1 VRALRDIRLQ
11 VDTGKLAPAAALLLL
26 VGSICLGLV
35 FVLAIGFGYLPALG
49 GRSLSLDAF
58 RTLADDPRTLP
69 ALGTTLLAG
78 TLATLAATSA
88 AFALVALVDP
98 CGAGQQGWP
107 QRMAVA
113 VLAVPHVAM
122 ALGLGFVLAPSG
134 WLMRGLDAVTG
145 LLPLP
150 PDVEMVPREQ
160 GLTLAL
166 GLFLKETPFLF
177 VAMATALRQIGPAQ
191 HMLVARALGYSDGM
205 AWMKL
210 VLPRLYPLVR
220 FPILAVLAYG
230 LSVVDMSLILG
241 PTTPVTLP
249 VLILKWTNDPD
260 LAQRFLAGAAAL
272 LQVSLVA
279 AAILTWWLG
288 ERAVVRVARG
298 WLSRGGRRWP
308 RIVSVPFA
316 ATLRGV
322 GIASVALTFLSL
334 GALLLWSLAQ
344 SWRYPSLFPDAFS
357 LSGWQ
362 RSLAGLWSPLA
373 TSLLL
378 AVIAT
383 TLSLVLA
390 LACLEHERRLSKS
403 VVRAAEK
410 WLFLPLLVPEVSFL
424 LGLQILLL
432 LIGCNGSWAAVLWMH
447 LLFVFPYVFLT
458 LKDPWR
464 SFDPRYERAGVSLGK
479 SPWTVFRQ
487 IKLPLLR
494 GPLAW
499 AAAVGC
505 AISLSLYLP
514 TVQGGEG
521 RIATLASEAVSL
533 SAGGDRR
540 VVGVYGI
547 LQAVAA
553 GLFFILAVRIARPR
567 HWRAP

>member
-1 VRALRDIRLQ
+1 VTALRHIRRQ
-11 VDTGKLAPAAALLLL
+11 FDVGKLAPALALLLL
-26 VGSICLGLV
+26 VGSICLGLL

-69 ALGTTLLAG
+69 ALGSTLLAG
-78 TLATLAATSA
+78 TLATLAATVA
-88 AFALVALVDP
+88 AFTLIAMFDP
-98 CGAGQQGWP
+98 CGSAPQGWP
-107 QRMAVA
+107 QRLAVA

-134 WLMRGLDAVTG
+134 WMMRGIDALTG

-150 PDVEMVPREQ
+150 PDVELVPREQ
-160 GLTLAL
+160 GLALAL

-177 VAMATALRQIGPAQ
+177 VAMATALRQIGPARQ
-191 HMLVARALGYSDGM
+191 MLMARALGYSDGM
-205 AWMKL
+205 AWTKL
-210 VLPRLYPLVR
+210 VLPQLYPLVR

-241 PTTPVTLP
+241 PTIPGTLP

-272 LQVSLVA
+272 LQVALVA

-288 ERAVVRVARG
+288 ERAVVILTRG

-308 RIVSVPFA
+308 RLLSVLFGWA
-316 ATLRGV
+316 MRGA
-322 GIASVALTFLSL
+322 GIAAVALITLSL
-334 GALLLWSLAQ
+334 CALLLWSLAE
-344 SWRYPSLFPDAFS
+344 SWRYPALFPDALS
-357 LSGWQ
+357 LSAWQ
-362 RSLAGLWSPLA
+362 RSLAGLWPPLA
-373 TSLLL
+373 NSLSL
-378 AVIAT
+378 AVVAT
-383 TLSLVLA
+383 ILSLILA
-390 LACLEHERRLSKS
+390 LACLEHERRLSKA
-403 VVRAAEK
+403 VVGAAEK

-432 LIGCNGSWAAVLWMH
+432 LIGGNGTWAAVLFMH

-464 SFDPRYERAGVSLGK
+464 AFDPRYERAGLSLGK
-479 SPWTVFRQ
+479 SPWAVFRQ

-499 AAAVGC
+499 AAAIGC
-505 AISLSLYLP
+505 AVSLSLYLP

-521 RIATLASEAVSL
+521 RIATLASEAVAL

-547 LQAVAA
+547 LQALAA
-553 GLFFILAVRIARPR
+553 GLFFILALRIARPR
-567 HWRAP
+567 HWRVS